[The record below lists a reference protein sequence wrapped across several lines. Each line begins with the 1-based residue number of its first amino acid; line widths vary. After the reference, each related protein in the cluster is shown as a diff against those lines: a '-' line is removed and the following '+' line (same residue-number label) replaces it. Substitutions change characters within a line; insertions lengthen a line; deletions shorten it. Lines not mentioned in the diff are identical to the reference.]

1 MPRMGIAAVTT
12 FVAGGVTFG
21 TIAALVALRKGERAG
36 TVALF
41 SATAIC
47 IASFMLIHW
56 LFWSSLDQQNWREV
70 LMPDFFSPGRKEK
83 ILTWYSL
90 GAAGLVGLVVAAC
103 SSLREHDQRT

>member
-47 IASFMLIHW
+47 IIHW

-90 GAAGLVGLVVAAC
+90 AAAGLAGLVVAAC